1 MSKPIG
7 DLTLKAA
14 PVGAD
19 MIAIA
24 DSQDSNKTKK
34 ILVSAISGGGG
45 GGGSDMIHVLDDVVT
60 WSNPT
65 YSATGTGITQYE
77 DGHFYLIKFPTIS
90 GTINEA
96 RNVNINNLGD
106 ISLEYNN
113 QSDWYNGFTSNANVL
128 PKTPHT
134 SILLYR
140 SSSNKFYL
148 IDSDYSSYKN
158 QMLCRSFVASS
169 KISVGSYCTSV
180 EQQFVNEPSTTPSIS
195 ISSSAGFHKGYIC
208 SNAVTALTINA
219 ISSSSWETEIHFTT
233 DSTFTF
239 TLSGTKLKWLG
250 DAAPTFDPN
259 TSYVI
264 AIKNGYGVCSKVV
277 P

>member
-14 PVGAD
+14 PAGAD

-45 GGGSDMIHVLDDVVT
+45 GGGSDMIHVLDDTVT
-60 WSNPT
+60 WANPT

-77 DGHFYLIKFPTIS
+77 DGHFYLIKFPSIS
-90 GTINEA
+90 GSISQN
-96 RNVNINNLGD
+96 RKLNINNLGEKNL
-106 ISLEYNN
+106 SYNYF
-113 QSDWYNGFTSNANVL
+113 SDWLNDSVSQSNLL
-128 PKTPHT
+128 PETPAT
-134 SILLYR
+134 CVLLYR
-140 SSSNKFYL
+140 SSTNTFYL
-148 IDSDYSSYKN
+148 IDSTNHTYKDRIYLYEGHLYTAYYGRNVVPQEVSSQYN
-158 QMLCRSFVASS
+158 STVSVN
-169 KISVGSYCTSV
+169 ISANTSCHKLYDCTV
-180 EQQFVNEPSTTPSIS
+180 
-195 ISSSAGFHKGYIC
+195 
-208 SNAVTALTINA
+208 AVTSLTIIATNR
-219 ISSSSWETEIHFTT
+219 SSWETEVHFTT
-233 DSTFTF
+233 GATFSLN
-239 TLSGTKLKWLG
+239 LSGSNFKWLG
-250 DAAPTFDPN
+250 DAAPTFEPN

>member
-14 PVGAD
+14 PAGAD

-45 GGGSDMIHVLDDVVT
+45 GGSDMIHVLDDTVT
-60 WSNPT
+60 WSDPT

-90 GTINEA
+90 GTISDA
-96 RNVNINNLGD
+96 RNVNINNIGNVP
-106 ISLEYNN
+106 LEYND
-113 QSDWYNGFTSNANVL
+113 QSDWYNGFTSKANVL
-128 PKTPHT
+128 PKTQHT

-140 SSSNKFYL
+140 SATNRFYL
-148 IDSDYSSYKN
+148 IDSDYSTYKN

-169 KISVGSYCTSV
+169 KMSLGPYCTSV
-180 EQQFVNEPSTTPSIS
+180 EQIMYNEPSTTPSIT
-195 ISSSAGFHKGYIC
+195 ISGSAGYHRGAIC
-208 SNAVTALTINA
+208 LNPITALTINA
-219 ISSSSWETEIHFTT
+219 NNSSSWETEIHFTT
-233 DSTFTF
+233 DSTFSLTI
-239 TLSGTKLKWLG
+239 SGTKLKWLG